1 MAARKGKIAQLPFD
15 LREQLNQRL
24 LDGEQGGTLLVWLNA
39 RGETAEA
46 ARRGGWQIAEI
57 TDGNLSE
64 WRQGGFADWCA
75 DLKKI
80 TLLERKTDFALRLA
94 RMGNVSEIA
103 AQNMAAELLAV
114 LDADDV
120 AADAEEGG
128 DAPDKI
134 GLALAAAK
142 LLDASAKSR
151 VAGVA
156 EGKLELD
163 KTKVEQAAQKIEQ
176 ALSKLK
182 LEWQKFAGKFVDWY
196 EDQRAKTIMETAG
209 SSRAEKIAAL
219 ADLFGE
225 MPEGI
230 GPAQL

>member
-1 MAARKGKIAQLPFD
+1 MAARKGKLAQLPFD
-15 LREQLNQRL
+15 LREEVNQRL
-24 LDGEQGGTLLVWLNA
+24 LDGQRGPEILAWLNA
-39 RGETAEA
+39 LPVVTETAA
-46 ARRGGWQIAEI
+46 KAGWQVPEI

-64 WRQGGFADWCA
+64 WRQGGFAEWAEDNDRIA
-75 DLKKI
+75 
-80 TLLERKTDFALRLA
+80 LLERKTEFVLRLA
-94 RMGNVSEIA
+94 RLGNVSEIA
-103 AQNMAAELLAV
+103 AQNMAAELLQV
-114 LDADDV
+114 LDADDTT
-120 AADAEEGG
+120 AEG
-128 DAPDKI
+128 DEAGEQPDKI

-156 EGKLELD
+156 EKKLELD

-230 GPAQL
+230 GPAIL